1 MSGDGEANAWH
12 RWQGRKLVLCVVD
25 SLRTDM
31 LERAVLGGKAP
42 NFGTL
47 LERGA
52 LIGDCVSSF
61 PSVTPVCSSEIVTG
75 ERGDRH
81 HISGMNWY
89 HRAEERYV
97 EYGSSLEATRAFGLF
112 RTLYDIVYNMNMS
125 HLSPEVETVFER
137 LGDGGIR
144 TACTPFLIYRGRT
157 RHELGLEGMLRRV
170 AVAASFRHATWGPDE
185 LFYGELYASRRVPC
199 KPTLARPGT
208 RDPYSACVGRELV
221 EEGLYDF
228 LLYSLPDNDYHS
240 HRFGPEAQL
249 ESIARADDCLGE
261 LAEAAGGI
269 DSFLEDNAVILLA
282 DHAQSRVEW
291 PLPLAAALGEE
302 WRVLEPNASRPE
314 QAELA
319 VSPTARA
326 AGVYV
331 LLEGGRHGKAH
342 AQVRDRTRGIEGVDL
357 VAWLVGTDGTP
368 AQRESR
374 STAIA
379 GAIAEAVVERAGR
392 ELRFRPGTE
401 VVDRRGARW
410 DIDGD
415 PRTLGAEVEDGRLRS
430 ELYPD
435 PLGRLWSALTAPH
448 APDVLLSASPG
459 YELVDWGGMTHCPGG
474 SHGSLHACDSLGPLA
489 LCGLEPGTEAMRDQ
503 WALADVAGLV
513 LDHFGLDEDPDAVA
527 VRAGSGAAAVPEV
540 AR

>member
-1 MSGDGEANAWH
+1 MRDA
-12 RWQGRKLVLCVVD
+12 RKLVLCMVD

-42 NFGTL
+42 NFGAL
-47 LERGA
+47 LERGT
-52 LIGDCVSSF
+52 LIEDCVSAF
-61 PSVTPVCSSEIVTG
+61 PSVTPVCSAEMVTG

-89 HRAEERYV
+89 HRAEGRYV

-112 RTLYDIVYNMNMS
+112 RTLYDIVYNMNMA
-125 HLSPEVETVFER
+125 HLSPEVETIFER
-137 LGDGGIR
+137 LGDHGIR

-221 EEGLYDF
+221 QEDLYDF

-249 ESIARADDCLGE
+249 ESIARADDCFGE
-261 LAEAAGGI
+261 LADAAGGI

-291 PLPLAAALGEE
+291 PLPLAAALGQE
-302 WRVLEPNASRPE
+302 WRVLDPNASQPE

-331 LLEGGRHGKAH
+331 LLEGARHRRTH
-342 AQVRDRTRGIEGVDL
+342 EQVRERVREAEGVD
-357 VAWLVGTDGTP
+357 VFAWLAGSDGAP
-368 AQRESR
+368 LERVSQ
-374 STAIA
+374 STAFA
-379 GAIAEAVVERAGR
+379 GAVEEAVVERAGR
-392 ELRFRPGTE
+392 ELRFRPGSQ
-401 VVDRRGARW
+401 VADSRGRRW
-410 DIDGD
+410 DLDGD
-415 PRTLGAEVEDGRLRS
+415 PSALGAHVSDEGLRS
-430 ELYPD
+430 DVYPD
-435 PLGRLWSALTAPH
+435 ALGRLWSALTAPH
-448 APDVLLSASPG
+448 AGDILISASPG

-474 SHGSLHACDSLGPLA
+474 SHGSLHVGDSLGPLA
-489 LCGLEPGTEAMRDQ
+489 LCGLEPGADSGREQ
-503 WALADVAGLV
+503 WALCDVAGLV
-513 LDHFGLDEDPDAVA
+513 LEHFGLGDDD
-527 VRAGSGAAAVPEV
+527 SAAAVRSGPEPALPEV

>member
-1 MSGDGEANAWH
+1 MRGDAQTHGSQG
-12 RWQGRKLVLCVVD
+12 WQGRKLVLCVVD

-42 NFGTL
+42 NFGAL

-112 RTLYDIVYNMNMS
+112 RTLYDTVYNMNMA
-125 HLSPEVETVFER
+125 HLSHEVETVFER
-137 LGDGGIR
+137 LDDAGVR
-144 TACTPFLIYRGRT
+144 TACTPFLIYRGRH
-157 RHELGLEGMLRRV
+157 RHELGLEGLLRRV

-221 EEGLYDF
+221 EEDLYDF

-249 ESIARADDCLGE
+249 ESIARADDCFGD
-261 LAEAAGGI
+261 LADAAGGL
-269 DSFLEDNAVILLA
+269 DSFLERNAVILLA

-291 PLPLAAALGEE
+291 PLPLAEALGEE

-331 LLEGGRHGKAH
+331 LLEGARYGRAH
-342 AQVRDRTRGIEGVDL
+342 ARVRERTRGIEGVDL
-357 VAWLVGTDGTP
+357 VAWLVGSDGDP
-368 AQRESR
+368 AQRETR
-374 STAIA
+374 STGFA
-379 GAIAEAVVERAGR
+379 GEVAEAAVEHAGR
-392 ELRFRPGTE
+392 ELRFRPGSQ
-401 VVDRRGARW
+401 VVDGRGRHW
-410 DIDGD
+410 DLDGD
-415 PRTLGAEVEDGRLRS
+415 PRTLGAEVQDGRLRS
-430 ELYPD
+430 DLYPD
-435 PLGRLWSALTAPH
+435 ALGRLWSALAAPH
-448 APDVLLSASPG
+448 APDVLVSASPG

-489 LCGLEPGTEAMRDQ
+489 LCGFEPGTEAIRDQ
-503 WALADVAGLV
+503 WALQDVAGLV
-513 LDHFGLDEDPDAVA
+513 LDHFGIGGDGEALR
-527 VRAGSGAAAVPEV
+527 VRPAAEPAGIAEP